1 MGQSRWRGLLKASS
15 GAVLAACWS
24 GGGFLIL
31 TALLLV
37 SDGGAVRL
45 ALDLFLG
52 ALTGIVMLP
61 LSLLFG
67 GVPATLAVLLIGIPF
82 HLWAVRLGWGRGAY
96 VVAGLLAGAVTGL
109 GVSWFSSAIAP
120 DDAFGV
126 SIGWA
131 WLVVCGLAGAVGGWR
146 FHGLAGAPTTRS
158 ASAVPGSRSRC
169 TGAGDPGPPASLGG

>member
-96 VVAGLLAGAVTGL
+96 VGRSGHGIGRLLVLIGDRARRGVRRFDRMGVACRVRAGGRRRRLALPRARRRAYDPI
-109 GVSWFSSAIAP
+109 SFCSS
-120 DDAFGV
+120 
-126 SIGWA
+126 
-131 WLVVCGLAGAVGGWR
+131 R
-146 FHGLAGAPTTRS
+146 
-158 ASAVPGSRSRC
+158 
-169 TGAGDPGPPASLGG
+169 